1 MGGIIAGQLGLGY
14 LADRIGRKWG
24 SVVTAATMLAGG
36 VLLACSNGPTVHAM
50 FVVSYARWSH
60 LSLPAHERL
69 TECEFAIAH
78 HRTPRKCREHST
90 TPSRGPLRLWSVM
103 CLLC

>member
-1 MGGIIAGQLGLGY
+1 VQCVDTALLWYTVQVGGIIAGQLGLGY

-50 FVVSYARWSH
+50 FIVSTCAQFLPAAML
-60 LSLPAHERL
+60 LSLVVA
-69 TECEFAIAH
+69 
-78 HRTPRKCREHST
+78 
-90 TPSRGPLRLWSVM
+90 
-103 CLLC
+103 